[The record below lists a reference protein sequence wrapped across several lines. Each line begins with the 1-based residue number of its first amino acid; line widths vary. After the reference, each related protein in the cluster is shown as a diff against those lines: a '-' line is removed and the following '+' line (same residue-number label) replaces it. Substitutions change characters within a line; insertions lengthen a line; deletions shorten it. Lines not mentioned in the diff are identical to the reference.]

1 MKPSKLQRA
10 YFSPCGGTLRAAE
23 LLCGQFEGVPV
34 ERVNMTCPPGALP
47 AVIPVKK
54 EELLVLAFPVYGGV
68 PPRVEGLF
76 RQLKGQGGPCVLLA
90 AYGNRAYEDALAAAA
105 AQLTRQG
112 FVCVGGLACVT
123 PHVFAPRLGAG
134 RPDSGA
140 DLAAFRAFAE
150 AVKRALAQPALC
162 PAALPGEAQPAL
174 KPLKPVP
181 RVRDTERCIDCGLC
195 ARACPAGAMDRR
207 YQVDGARCVNCMA
220 CRMACPVGA
229 WKFDPSGV
237 RAWLEENFAQ
247 PRPVEW
253 FAAGGAT
260 G

>member
-1 MKPSKLQRA
+1 M
-10 YFSPCGGTLRAAE
+10 
-23 LLCGQFEGVPV
+23 
-34 ERVNMTCPPGALP
+34 
-47 AVIPVKK
+47 
-54 EELLVLAFPVYGGV
+54 
-68 PPRVEGLF
+68 
-76 RQLKGQGGPCVLLA
+76 
-90 AYGNRAYEDALAAAA
+90 
-105 AQLTRQG
+105 
-112 FVCVGGLACVT
+112 
-123 PHVFAPRLGAG
+123 
-134 RPDSGA
+134 
-140 DLAAFRAFAE
+140 
-150 AVKRALAQPALC
+150 
-162 PAALPGEAQPAL
+162 